1 MTSIIYQLPTGWA
14 FILFVILVTV
24 LSLLGLYLIKL
35 LNISSITC
43 DDNNT
48 VVNIFLG
55 VVAVF
60 LSVLLSFLIVTVWDR
75 YSQAELNADSEAQA
89 LFLLYEVISILNLQ
103 GTVTVQRQIVE
114 YLEYIINV
122 EYPDLKE
129 GVVPTEGTI
138 LFIQLQQSIYNLN
151 PQTSQQVVL
160 YNEAIDW
167 LNQAIQLRINRIN
180 SATRG
185 VYEVIWWVN
194 VIDAILIIIL
204 VWFVTC
210 AGVYHYLLTAFAAV
224 YVGSA
229 LFLALILT
237 YPFTG
242 YSALSP
248 EPFETA
254 LYYIMNPI

>member
-1 MTSIIYQLPTGWA
+1 MPTGWA
-14 FILFVILVTV
+14 FILFVVLVTV

-35 LNISSITC
+35 LGIPNISC

-75 YSQAELNADSEAQA
+75 YSQAELNANSEAQA
-89 LFLLYEVISILNLQ
+89 LFLLYETITILNLP
-103 GTVTVQRQIVE
+103 GTDVIQQQIIT

-122 EYPDLKE
+122 EYPDLKN
-129 GVVPTEGTI
+129 GVVPTEGTT
-138 LFIQLQQSIYNLN
+138 LFIRLQQSIYNLD
-151 PQTSQQVVL
+151 PQTNQHAVL

-167 LNQAIQLRINRIN
+167 LNQAIQLRIDRIN

-185 VYEVIWWVN
+185 VYDVIWWVN
-194 VIDAILIIIL
+194 VIDAVLIIIL

-210 AGVYHYLLTAFAAV
+210 AGIYHYILTAFAAI

-229 LFLALILT
+229 LFLAIILT
-237 YPFTG
+237 YPFMG
-242 YSALSP
+242 YAALPST
-248 EPFETA
+248 PFEIA
-254 LYYIMNPI
+254 LFYIENPV